1 MNKLI
6 FLLVVA
12 ITLWHFLITP
22 DSVILGSGVLAK
34 DPPAQHD
41 FVSLQKFQL
50 DGYEIIPTARF
61 DIKAKVLGSK
71 RYIFG
76 READISP
83 VDLALGWGPMSDEAI
98 LQHIQISQGNR
109 FYRWRVKEFP
119 IPRRQIETNSAN
131 MHLIPANKSVAD
143 KIKAARHGDIIT
155 LSGHLVNIK
164 GKDGWMWKS
173 SLTRQ
178 DTGSGACELIWVEQF
193 DVVTL

>member
-1 MNKLI
+1 M
-6 FLLVVA
+6 
-12 ITLWHFLITP
+12 TLGP
-22 DSVILGSGVLAK
+22 GVLAK
-34 DPPAQHD
+34 DPPVQHD

>member
-1 MNKLI
+1 MKKLFFI
-6 FLLVVA
+6 ALLIGAGWQVA
-12 ITLWHFLITP
+12 QSPARITLGP
-22 DSVILGSGVLAK
+22 GVLAK
-34 DPPAQHD
+34 DPPAQD
-41 FVSLQKFQL
+41 EFVSLQKFQL

-76 READISP
+76 READLAP
-83 VDLALGWGPMSDEAI
+83 MDLALGWGPMSDEAI

-131 MHLIPANKSVAD
+131 MHLIPASKSVAD

-155 LSGHLVNIK
+155 LSGHLVNVK
-164 GKDGWMWKS
+164 GRDGWVWKS